1 MERSINGW
9 AGALRAEMVRPRPL
23 YYSGPTVADS
33 DDSEEEDREI
43 WLRDQVRAR
52 HHLLTLVADGNVEEA
67 RPLLPPPGPALDS
80 LWQYV
85 FNGSSDPSVAR
96 HYDTAMYEL
105 LYEAGLNRD
114 LPTAELRNMGNGGG
128 PDYDSESER
137 YAYQGWKELVSYIGT
152 QGNRGPHFRIGRG
165 VIKNNIRGKIAD
177 LSLPP
182 RAIDILLNYAATFEN
197 FVPIVEE
204 ASGQTLGNERS
215 NPFFSDRWLI
225 DDSSED
231 DEDPVPQAFRE
242 AFESDSDDDNF
253 AGFRTPAVNVDRGTP
268 PRMVYTDRVDLPPSY
283 KSVVLY
289 EASHPSPEVI
299 DAVERNDIDTVRE
312 LMPDGEALDR
322 LFHHARTVEM
332 MKLLAEGGGANAMA
346 IFDGVSALGSY
357 IKYQVELEQRVD
369 SKMMQHS
376 GFTMLNRDIKTFETV
391 AGRDHDLYL
400 HVRPVESRERPGT
413 TDAAW
418 EERGGLALVA
428 GKLALHYA
436 KSYVR
441 LVENNDD
448 QFIVPYGYESTGPQ
462 ADVLRKLQTL
472 VQVLNSEVW
481 TYGDPID
488 KVVECLMD
496 YFAITPTTDD
506 AHHFDVSED
515 DSLPLDG
522 KIAREMRLFA
532 KPVGFDGMADYRAEE
547 DAAEPA
553 WWA

>member
-1 MERSINGW
+1 
-9 AGALRAEMVRPRPL
+9 MVRPRPL
-23 YYSGPTVADS
+23 YYSERDSDNMGPTVADS
-33 DDSEEEDREI
+33 DDEEE
-43 WLRDQVRAR
+43 
-52 HHLLTLVADGNVEEA
+52 
-67 RPLLPPPGPALDS
+67 
-80 LWQYV
+80 
-85 FNGSSDPSVAR
+85 
-96 HYDTAMYEL
+96 
-105 LYEAGLNRD
+105 
-114 LPTAELRNMGNGGG
+114 
-128 PDYDSESER
+128 
-137 YAYQGWKELVSYIGT
+137 
-152 QGNRGPHFRIGRG
+152 
-165 VIKNNIRGKIAD
+165 
-177 LSLPP
+177 
-182 RAIDILLNYAATFEN
+182 
-197 FVPIVEE
+197 
-204 ASGQTLGNERS
+204 
-215 NPFFSDRWLI
+215 
-225 DDSSED
+225 
-231 DEDPVPQAFRE
+231 EDPVPQALRE
-242 AFESDSDDDNF
+242 AFESDSEDDNF
-253 AGFRTPAVNVDRGTP
+253 AGFRVEVESSDDEDVVLPSPSARPRGTP

-369 SKMMQHS
+369 SKMRPHS

-400 HVRPVESRERPGT
+400 HVRPVKSRERPGI

-418 EERGGLALVA
+418 EERGGLVLVA
-428 GKLALHYA
+428 GKLAMHYA
-436 KSYVR
+436 KGYVR

-448 QFIVPYGYESTGPQ
+448 QFMVPYGIASTGSQ

-488 KVVECLMD
+488 KVVGCLMD
-496 YFAITPTTDD
+496 YFAITPTKDD
-506 AHHFDVSED
+506 AHHFDGPEY